1 MRSLFRR
8 YRQLAVPEKRLY
20 SLLTIITLLALLLY
34 CLGIS
39 SYFLRSQLVP
49 QVAMETP
56 PTSTAAPTSMPTT
69 LATPGDTATPT
80 ATLPPTPTQR
90 PIPTLT
96 PTPESVNVTVVIT
109 TTGGL
114 TTTTVISATVT
125 PTPVLTAT
133 LTITSEAPLSPTG
146 TAEPEEAPV
155 DPSESLSPWTTSSC
169 ASAHLD
175 LIHFSL
181 VDMNCAPQSQQHG
194 GRGDSIAV

>member
-20 SLLTIITLLALLLY
+20 SLLAVFTLLALLLY

-39 SYFLRSQLVP
+39 SYLLRSRLAP

-56 PTSTAAPTSMPTT
+56 PTSTSTPTSMPTT
-69 LATPGDTATPT
+69 VATPGDTATPT

-109 TTGGL
+109 TTDGL

-133 LTITSEAPLSPTG
+133 LTVTSETPLSPTG
-146 TAEPEEAPV
+146 TAEPEEVSV
-155 DPSESLSPWTTSSC
+155 DPSESMSPWTTSSC

-175 LIHFSL
+175 ATGFKL
-181 VDMNCAPQSQQHG
+181 VDVDCSPWSRQRR
-194 GRGDSIAV
+194 GRGGSLPV